1 MEVFPEEHGCS
12 ATFNELLAVPLLRRI
27 RARFE
32 NLKMMGAIFAD
43 VDAWA
48 VASMV
53 GFAMVVGWLVG
64 RWQGHRLRVK
74 LVPEGKIAV
83 SKFLDATVAVLG
95 LLLAF
100 TFSTALNKH
109 DQRRLMVVA
118 DSNAIGD
125 FYTCAGLLKEPVR
138 TKLRTVIRDYTAL
151 RVDLS
156 KRVYNPTGFENALQQ
171 FQQMHNQMLEL
182 VSQALADGTPIAVAL
197 TNSLNA
203 VTSSHAS
210 RLAAVRDRSPNSIV
224 LLLLLSAVSS
234 AMLVG
239 REQGADDESD
249 IAGTVCFIILVS
261 FAIYVT
267 LDLEQPDRGFIT
279 GSQEP
284 IERLLSTM
292 PK

>member
-1 MEVFPEEHGCS
+1 MEVFPEEHGCG

-43 VDAWA
+43 VDAWE

-64 RWQGHRLRVK
+64 RWQGRRLRLK
-74 LVPEGKIAV
+74 LVPEGKIAI
-83 SKFLDATVAVLG
+83 SKFLDASVAVLG

-279 GSQEP
+279 VSQEP